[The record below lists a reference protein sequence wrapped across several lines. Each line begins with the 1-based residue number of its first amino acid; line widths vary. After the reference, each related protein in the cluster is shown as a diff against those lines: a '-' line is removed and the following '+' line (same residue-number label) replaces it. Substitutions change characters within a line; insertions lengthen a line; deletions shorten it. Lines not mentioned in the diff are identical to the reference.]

1 MSRNQRRRC
10 GTTDFRLGGKR
21 KDRLGGAVD
30 KSTNSCQG
38 YHATGL
44 EEASVTPPSMSF
56 GVKLNVDR
64 VCERSLYR
72 MKTKKK
78 KMRIV
83 MKISTQ
89 VHLYFG
95 V

>member
-1 MSRNQRRRC
+1 M

-21 KDRLGGAVD
+21 KDHLGGAVD
-30 KSTNSCQG
+30 KSTNFCKG

-44 EEASVTPPSMSF
+44 EEASVSLSMSF

-78 KMRIV
+78 KMRI
-83 MKISTQ
+83 STQ
-89 VHLYFG
+89 VHPYFG